1 MKKITLIIINIILM
15 LTLFTNFCYAGMAD
29 MTDAQSDAQAKIQEE
44 EQRKKDDENKNK
56 SSDNYLESLSVEGFE
71 IYPSFNKQIID
82 YSINKTV
89 DVNEVN
95 IVAKASNDKAV
106 ISGIG
111 MVSLQSGEN
120 KLKVDVTAENGIM
133 RSYFIKIN
141 KEVKKDALKLNKLN
155 LKAIGEVNYIINL
168 NPDFSSD
175 VFLYSCEVNS
185 DVEKIDVD
193 VGEKMNVDISGNE
206 KLQDGNNTITI
217 KLKENNNETIYKI
230 NVYKKA
236 KGLQINSSDEN
247 SNKKAIIITTV
258 IIIMVLIL
266 YTFIKKKNKRK
277 KHSK

>member
-111 MVSLQSGEN
+111 KVSLQSGEN

-206 KLQDGNNTITI
+206 KLQEGNNTITI

-247 SNKKAIIITTV
+247 SNKKAIIITII